1 MTELSNCITA
11 HSISILNSNAAAT
24 IEWTAIV
31 NDLSP
36 LLLTIYKD
44 S

>member
-11 HSISILNSNAAAT
+11 HFISISNSNAAAT

-31 NDLSP
+31 IDLSP
-36 LLLTIYKD
+36 FILTIYKD